1 LVVLRYKNS
10 LAVHQKLFS
19 SHALPIN
26 CESKIY
32 QCNDFG
38 ADTGIKV
45 HNSTGQEEDA
55 IAISVIVSLYFE

>member
-1 LVVLRYKNS
+1 
-10 LAVHQKLFS
+10 VHQKLFS